1 MLKFLSR
8 LNVINRLTLLVTVP
22 ILSILII
29 SIVNYINLQQ
39 MHKQLQT
46 VYVDRLQPIK
56 WLESIEGSMYQ
67 ESSYVK
73 ELIITEDENRRTT
86 ILNKLNDTNK
96 ETEKLQAQYENT
108 YITSEEKKLLS
119 QYKEKLTN
127 YKKHRDQMLDLIKQN
142 KFNQAYSFYL
152 TTVEPNLSAT
162 VGALKNLSDYN
173 EQLAASVYKDSEHS
187 YKQVINVTIILFI
200 VCLVLCI
207 LISLFTAKSI
217 INPIN
222 SLQSIMNKAGKGDL
236 TITVP
241 KQYHHEFGHMFNS
254 FDQMIS
260 NLQQIINN
268 VIQTSARVKDSTN
281 HIVEKATVSS
291 STMDNIANTMK
302 QLSYHINDQSANIK
316 DSSTAMDEIANGVQS
331 IAESSTTISNLAIS
345 TSDKANVG
353 TEIIEKSISQMTTI
367 HTVMDEIYKV
377 VDQLVARTQDIDK
390 ASQTITYISEQ
401 TNLLSL
407 NAAIE
412 SARAGEHGKGF
423 AVVAEEVRK
432 LAEQSKQAAKD
443 ITKINLLVQDDTTG
457 VVNVMG
463 KGQQEIQEGI
473 HAVQNAKLAFHN
485 IVNHINEVTDQIQD
499 ITASAEEMSASSEE
513 INSALINIST
523 ISQNIV
529 SETDYTSQSSQ
540 AQSISVQDITNMS
553 LQMQK
558 LVEELEAFASQ
569 FKINN
574 V

>member
-1 MLKFLSR
+1 MLKILYL
-8 LNVINRLTLLVTVP
+8 LNVINRLILLVAVP

-29 SIVNYINLQQ
+29 SVVNYINLQH

-56 WLESIEGSMYQ
+56 WLGSIESSLYQ
-67 ESSYVK
+67 EFSYVK

-108 YITSEEKKLLS
+108 YITGEEKKLLS
-119 QYKEKLTN
+119 QYKEKLEN
-127 YKKHRDQMLDLIKQN
+127 YKKHRTQMLDFIKEN
-142 KFNQAYSFYL
+142 KLNQAYSFYL
-152 TTVEPNLSAT
+152 TTVDPNLSAT
-162 VGALKNLSDYN
+162 VDALKNLSDYN
-173 EQLAASVYKDSEHS
+173 EKLAESLYNDSEHS
-187 YKQVINVTIILFI
+187 YKQVISITIILFI
-200 VCLVLCI
+200 ACLVLCI

-222 SLQSIMNKAGKGDL
+222 SLRSIMNTAGKGDL
-236 TITVP
+236 TIAVP

-260 NLQQIINN
+260 NLRQIINN
-268 VIQTSARVKDSTN
+268 VIQTSAKVKSSTN
-281 HIVEKATVSS
+281 HIVETATVSS
-291 STMDNIANTMK
+291 STMDNIANAMK
-302 QLSYHINDQSANIK
+302 QLSHHINDQSANIK

-377 VDQLVARTQDIDK
+377 VDQLVVRTQDIDK
-390 ASQTITYISEQ
+390 ALQTITYISEQ

-423 AVVAEEVRK
+423 AVVSEEVRK
-432 LAEQSKQAAKD
+432 LAEQSKQAATD
-443 ITKINLLVQDDTTG
+443 ITKLNLLVQNDTKD

-513 INSALINIST
+513 INSALINISS

-529 SETDYTSQSSQ
+529 SETNYTSQSSQ
-540 AQSISVQDITNMS
+540 AQSVSIQDITHMS

-558 LVEELEAFASQ
+558 LVEELETFATQ
-569 FKINN
+569 FKIKNL
-574 V
+574 

>member
-1 MLKFLSR
+1 M
-8 LNVINRLTLLVTVP
+8 LLVAVP

-29 SIVNYINLQQ
+29 SVVNYINLQQ

-46 VYVDRLQPIK
+46 VYVDRLLPIK
-56 WLESIEGSMYQ
+56 WLGSIESSMYQ
-67 ESSYVK
+67 EFSYVK

-86 ILNKLNDTNK
+86 ILNKLNETNK
-96 ETEKLQAQYENT
+96 ETGKLQAQYENT
-108 YITSEEKKLLS
+108 YITGEEKKLLN
-119 QYKEKLTN
+119 QYKEKLEN
-127 YKKHRDQMLDLIKQN
+127 YEKHRAQMLDLIKEN
-142 KFNQAYSFYL
+142 KLNQAYSFYL

-162 VGALKNLSDYN
+162 VDALKKLSDYN
-173 EQLAASVYKDSEHS
+173 EKLAESLYNDSEHS
-187 YKQVINVTIILFI
+187 YKQVISVTIILFI
-200 VCLVLCI
+200 ACLVLCI

-222 SLQSIMNKAGKGDL
+222 SLRNIMNTAGKGNL
-236 TITVP
+236 TVAVP

-254 FDQMIS
+254 FDQMIL

-268 VIQTSARVKDSTN
+268 VIQTSAKVKDSTN
-281 HIVEKATVSS
+281 HIVETTTVSS
-291 STMDNIANTMK
+291 STMDTIANTMK

-345 TSDKANVG
+345 TSDKATIGNE
-353 TEIIEKSISQMTTI
+353 TIEKSISQMTTI
-367 HTVMDEIYKV
+367 HTVMDEIYTV
-377 VDQLVARTQDIDK
+377 VDQLVVRTQEIDS
-390 ASQTITYISEQ
+390 ALQTITYISEQ

-443 ITKINLLVQDDTTG
+443 ITKLNLLVQDDSKN
-457 VVNVMG
+457 VVHVME
-463 KGQQEIQEGI
+463 KGQKEIQEGI
-473 HAVQNAKLAFHN
+473 HAIQNTKLTFHD
-485 IVNHINEVTDQIQD
+485 IVDHITEVTNQIQD

-513 INSALINIST
+513 INSALINISS

-529 SETDYTSQSSQ
+529 SETEYTSHSSQ
-540 AQSISVQDITNMS
+540 TQSISIQEITNMS

-558 LVEELEAFASQ
+558 LVEELETFASQ
-569 FKINN
+569 FKIKNL
-574 V
+574 

>member
-1 MLKFLSR
+1 M
-8 LNVINRLTLLVTVP
+8 
-22 ILSILII
+22 I
-29 SIVNYINLQQ
+29 SI
-39 MHKQLQT
+39 
-46 VYVDRLQPIK
+46 
-56 WLESIEGSMYQ
+56 
-67 ESSYVK
+67 
-73 ELIITEDENRRTT
+73 
-86 ILNKLNDTNK
+86 
-96 ETEKLQAQYENT
+96 
-108 YITSEEKKLLS
+108 
-119 QYKEKLTN
+119 
-127 YKKHRDQMLDLIKQN
+127 
-142 KFNQAYSFYL
+142 
-152 TTVEPNLSAT
+152 
-162 VGALKNLSDYN
+162 
-173 EQLAASVYKDSEHS
+173 
-187 YKQVINVTIILFI
+187 TIILFI
-200 VCLVLCI
+200 ACLVLCI

-222 SLQSIMNKAGKGDL
+222 SLRSIMNTAGKGDL
-236 TITVP
+236 TIAVP

-260 NLQQIINN
+260 NLRQIINN
-268 VIQTSARVKDSTN
+268 VIQTSAKVKSSTN
-281 HIVEKATVSS
+281 HIVETATVSS
-291 STMDNIANTMK
+291 STMDNIANAMK
-302 QLSYHINDQSANIK
+302 QLSHHINDQSANIT

-377 VDQLVARTQDIDK
+377 VDQLVIRTQDIDK
-390 ASQTITYISEQ
+390 ALQTITYISEQ

-423 AVVAEEVRK
+423 AVVSEEVRK
-432 LAEQSKQAAKD
+432 LAEQSKQAATD
-443 ITKINLLVQDDTTG
+443 ITKLNLLVQNDTKD

-485 IVNHINEVTDQIQD
+485 IVDHINEVTDQIQD

-513 INSALINIST
+513 INSALINISS

-529 SETDYTSQSSQ
+529 SEANHTSQSSQ
-540 AQSISVQDITNMS
+540 AQSVSIQDITHIS

-558 LVEELEAFASQ
+558 LVEELETFATQ
-569 FKINN
+569 FKIKNL
-574 V
+574 